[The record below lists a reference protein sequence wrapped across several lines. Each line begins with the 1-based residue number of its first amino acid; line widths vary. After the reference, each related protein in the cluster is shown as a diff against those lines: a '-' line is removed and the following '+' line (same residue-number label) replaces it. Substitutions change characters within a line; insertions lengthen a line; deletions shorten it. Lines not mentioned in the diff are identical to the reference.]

1 MTRILRGVLAHTP
14 SSPFRGPGFEAFSDG
29 GLVIREGR
37 IVALGPFA
45 EVRSQYPD
53 AEVSDL
59 REGVILPGFVDL
71 HVHYPQVR
79 IIGALGYRL
88 LDWLESNT
96 LPEEAKLA
104 DAVYARALA
113 RDFLRGLLRNG
124 TTTALVFGS
133 HFAAAMEVFFEEALA
148 SRLRIL
154 AGLVL
159 SDRNLRP
166 ELHTT
171 PQRAYQESLSL
182 ARKWHER
189 GKLRYAVTPRFSL
202 SCSEAILEVCQQ
214 IQHEVSGAFF
224 TSHLNEMPE
233 EIATVK
239 GLFPWADSYCQ
250 TYDKFGLVSDHAV
263 FAHNVYP
270 QDAELECLASYRAAV
285 AHCPCSNAF
294 IGSGIFPLKA
304 HLEAGV
310 KFGLGTDV
318 AGGTGF
324 GILKEGL
331 MAYLAQRLLPEGYL
345 LTAPQLLYLATR
357 AGAEALNLQDEIGDF
372 GIGKAADLVYVKP
385 PKGSSLEAVLH
396 HAETPEQMLGA
407 LFTMASEADIAQV
420 FVDGEGML
428 DPPKRSAPQG

>member
-1 MTRILRGVLAHTP
+1 MTRILRGVLIHTP
-14 SSPFRGPGFEAFSDG
+14 SSPFHGPGLEAFSDG
-29 GLVIREGR
+29 GLVIQEGR
-37 IVALGPFA
+37 IVAAGAFA
-45 EVRSQYPD
+45 EVRGQYPD

-71 HVHYPQVR
+71 HVHYPQAR

-88 LDWLESNT
+88 LDWLEVNT
-96 LPEEAKLA
+96 LPEEARLA
-104 DAVYARALA
+104 DVTYARALA
-113 RDFLRGLLRNG
+113 KDFLRGLLNNG

-148 SRLRIL
+148 SGLRIL
-154 AGLVL
+154 SGLVL

-171 PQRAYQESLSL
+171 PQRAYRESLWL
-182 ARKWHER
+182 AQKWHER
-189 GKLRYAVTPRFSL
+189 GKLRYVVTPRFSL

-214 IQHEVSGAFF
+214 IQKELPGVFF
-224 TSHLNEMPE
+224 TSHLNETPE
-233 EIATVK
+233 EIAAVK
-239 GLFPWADSYCQ
+239 RLFPWAESYCQ
-250 TYDKFGLVSDHAV
+250 TYDRFGLVNQRAV
-263 FAHNVYP
+263 LAHNVYP
-270 QDAELECLASYRAAV
+270 QDAELECLASREAAV

-294 IGSGIFPLKA
+294 IGSGIFPLRR

-310 KFGLGTDV
+310 KFALGTDV

-324 GILKEGL
+324 GIPKEAL
-331 MAYLAQRLLPEGYL
+331 MAYLAQRLLPEGHL

-357 AGAEALNLQDEIGDF
+357 AGAEALGLQGEIGDF

-385 PKGSSLEAVLH
+385 PKGSSLEAVLR
-396 HAETPEQMLGA
+396 HAETPEQALGA

-420 FVDGEGML
+420 YVDGKERLEGSSPDL
-428 DPPKRSAPQG
+428 C

>member
-1 MTRILRGVLAHTP
+1 MTRIIRGVLMHAP
-14 SSPFRGPGFEAFSDG
+14 SSPFHGPGLEAFSDG
-29 GLVIREGR
+29 GLAIQEGR
-37 IVALGPFA
+37 IVAAGAFV
-45 EVRSQYPD
+45 EVRGQYPA

-71 HVHYPQVR
+71 HVHYPQAR

-88 LDWLESNT
+88 LDWLEDHT
-96 LPEEAKLA
+96 LPEEARLA
-104 DAVYARALA
+104 DVTYARALA
-113 RDFLRGLLRNG
+113 KDFLRGLLKNG

-148 SRLRIL
+148 SGLRIL

-189 GKLRYAVTPRFSL
+189 GKLRYVVTPRFSL

-214 IQHEVSGAFF
+214 IQKELPGTFF

-233 EIATVK
+233 EIATVRK
-239 GLFPWADSYCQ
+239 LFPWADSYCQ
-250 TYDKFGLVSDHAV
+250 TYDRFGLVSGHAV

-270 QDAELECLASYRAAV
+270 QDAELECLASYRSAV

-294 IGSGIFPLKA
+294 IGSGIFPLRR

-331 MAYLAQRLLPEGYL
+331 MAYLTQRLLPEGYL

-357 AGAEALNLQDEIGDF
+357 AGAEALSLQDEIGDF

-385 PKGSSLEAVLH
+385 PRGSSLEAVLR
-396 HAETPEQMLGA
+396 HAETPEQVLGA
-407 LFTMASEADIAQV
+407 VFTMASEADIAEV
-420 FVDGEGML
+420 FVDGEERLM
-428 DPPKRSAPQG
+428 

>member
-1 MTRILRGVLAHTP
+1 MLRGVLAHTP
-14 SSPFRGPGFEAFSDG
+14 STGFEAFSDG
-29 GLVIREGR
+29 ALAIREGR
-37 IVALGPFA
+37 IVAVGAFA
-45 EVRSQYPD
+45 ELQSQYPQ

-79 IIGALGYRL
+79 IIGALGHRL

-113 RDFLRGLLRNG
+113 QDFLRGLLKNG

-133 HFAAAMEVFFEEALA
+133 HFAAAMEVFFQEAAA

-154 AGLVL
+154 TGLVL

-171 PQRAYQESLSL
+171 PLRAYRESLEL
-182 ARKWHER
+182 AREWHGK

-214 IQHEVSGAFF
+214 VQAEVSGALF

-233 EIATVK
+233 EIAAVK
-239 GLFPWADSYCQ
+239 ELFPWAASYLE
-250 TYDKFGLVSDHAV
+250 TYDRFGLVSERAV

-270 QDAELECLASYRAAV
+270 QDLELERLAAHRAAV
-285 AHCPCSNAF
+285 AHCPSSNAF
-294 IGSGIFPLKA
+294 IGSGIFPLKR
-304 HLEAGV
+304 HLQAGV

-324 GILKEGL
+324 GLLKEGL
-331 MAYLAQRLLPEGYL
+331 MAYLVQRLLPEGYL

-372 GIGKAADLVYVKP
+372 GVGKAADLVYVKP
-385 PKGSSLEAVLH
+385 PKGSSLEAVLR

-420 FVDGEGML
+420 FVDGEERL
-428 DPPKRSAPQG
+428 DFGSAVL